1 MINCV
6 AVVAINGK
14 TILNH
19 TKPLL
24 EQYCKRTNSDLVI
37 IDKPLYYIK
46 SKHKK
51 KGHHKRTS
59 ESESRERE

>member
-6 AVVAINGK
+6 AVVAINGE

-37 IDKPLYYIK
+37 ICLKITIK
-46 SKHKK
+46 FLD
-51 KGHHKRTS
+51 
-59 ESESRERE
+59 